1 MAKIHMLYGNE
12 GQLINEHK
20 LDYLSQFEQLPLVT
34 LQDDVGPN
42 RILEQLSEDS
52 LFGDSK
58 VFCLINPGII
68 KKAGKSNDAWQGLRK
83 YLLTYSG
90 DNPILILYHDAIDKR
105 IKDNKDLL
113 NAIPNQEFKR
123 LEGGELVLWLR
134 NYCQSNGYTMT
145 HDALDYI
152 SQLLELWVDVPV
164 SFMKTEFDRFF
175 LMLNQEKEI
184 TKAFLEKNISNY
196 GAKNIFTFK
205 EALMNGD
212 VPVLLELFP
221 FILSYKEMDRALSYI
236 EGQLRLQLM
245 VSECRAAGMSVK
257 QVQDL
262 FKEKSSKTKPY
273 PIKLAYE
280 NAPRIPRKALRKL
293 LMGLYQI
300 VAASRMGKGD
310 MWAFKDLILSY
321 CAQREEEKL

>member
-1 MAKIHMLYGNE
+1 MASIHMLYGNE

-20 LDYLSQFEQLPLVT
+20 LDYLSQFDNLPIVN
-34 LQDDVGPN
+34 LQDDIGPN
-42 RILEQLSEDS
+42 RILEQVSEDS

-58 VFCLINPGII
+58 VFCLINPGIV
-68 KKAGKSNDAWQGLRK
+68 KKAGSNNDAWQGLRQ
-83 YLLTYSG
+83 YLLQYSG
-90 DNPILILYHDAIDKR
+90 DNPILIIYHDSIDKR
-105 IKDNKDLL
+105 IKDNKELL
-113 NAIPNQEFKR
+113 AAIPNQEYKK

-134 NYCQSNGYTMT
+134 NYCQSNGYGMT

-152 SQLLELWVDVPV
+152 SQLLELWLDVPV

-175 LMLNQEKEI
+175 LMLGPAKEI
-184 TKAFLEKNISNY
+184 TKEFLEEHISNY

-205 EALMNGD
+205 EALINGNM
-212 VPVLLELFP
+212 PVLLELFP

-262 FKEKSSKTKPY
+262 FQEQGSKTKAY

-280 NAPRIPRKALRKL
+280 SAPRIPRKALRTL
-293 LMGLYQI
+293 LSGLYQI
-300 VAASRMGKGD
+300 VTASRMGRGD
-310 MWAFKDLILSY
+310 MSAFKDLILSY
-321 CAQREEEKL
+321 CAHREEGRK